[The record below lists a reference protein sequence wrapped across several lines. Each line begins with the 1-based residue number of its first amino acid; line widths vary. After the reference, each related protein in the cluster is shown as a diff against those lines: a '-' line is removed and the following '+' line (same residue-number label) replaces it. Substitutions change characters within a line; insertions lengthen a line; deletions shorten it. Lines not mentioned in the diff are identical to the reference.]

1 MLVNGLRFEDGY
13 HARMTSMPVQER
25 IGHHVKRAEQA
36 LNAAK
41 HAALKPSGLT
51 VPQYAALLQLSASPG
66 MSAAALARACAVT
79 PPTMNT
85 VLRNLQERG
94 LIERTPHEWHR
105 NILETRLTAEGEAV
119 LKSADER
126 AVRVE
131 RGLSAEF
138 TDAERETLIAL
149 LGRCTAFLDADR
161 ASRPVAD

>member
-1 MLVNGLRFEDGY
+1 M
-13 HARMTSMPVQER
+13 
-25 IGHHVKRAEQA
+25 
-36 LNAAK
+36 
-41 HAALKPSGLT
+41 
-51 VPQYAALLQLSASPG
+51 PQYGALLQLAGNPG

-119 LKSADER
+119 LRSADER

-138 TDAERETLIAL
+138 TDAERESLVAL
-149 LGRCTAFLDADR
+149 LGRCAAFLDADR
-161 ASRPVAD
+161 TSRPVAD

>member
-1 MLVNGLRFEDGY
+1 
-13 HARMTSMPVQER
+13 MTSMPAQER

-36 LNAAK
+36 LSAAK

-66 MSAAALARACAVT
+66 ISAAALARACAVT

-85 VLRNLQERG
+85 VLKNLRERG

-131 RGLSAEF
+131 RGLAAEF
-138 TDAERETLIAL
+138 TAAERETLIAL
-149 LGRCTAFLDADR
+149 LDRCTAFLDADR
-161 ASRPVAD
+161 ASRPAADRPAADRPAAD